1 MRIAVDTGGTF
12 TDCVWVRK
20 GRLEIRKVFS
30 TPRNPAEAVLRGVE
44 EILGGARP
52 ATLELHHGTTV
63 GTNALLE
70 RSPRFYRGSSRR
82 GGRVALVTTVGF
94 EDVIEI
100 GRQARPQLYN
110 LFVERPPTLVPARLR
125 FGVRE
130 RVAADGRVLVALS
143 SAELRRVV
151 QKVARSGAE
160 AVAVCL
166 LFSFL
171 RPAHERRLAARL
183 RKLAINKAS
192 KLHLMVCASH
202 EILPEFREYE
212 RTSTVVVNAYLLPRM
227 GRYLTLLEEG
237 LRLPKLR
244 DYRGLRRPAGQGR
257 SRRAFP
263 ASRTRLRVM
272 QSSGG
277 IISARV
283 AAREPVRTILSG
295 PAGGVVGAQYVAS
308 CAGFDR
314 IISFD
319 MGGTSTDVS
328 LVDGAIQTTKEG
340 SVGDLPVAVPMVDVH
355 SVGAGGGSLARFDAG
370 GALRVGP
377 ESAGADPGPIC
388 YGHGEE
394 PTVTDA
400 HLLLGRLDPEHFL
413 GGEFRLHLDRTRRV
427 FARWR
432 EPRSHRGRGRRRSEQ
447 FAQGII
453 AVANATMEKAIRI
466 ISVERGHD
474 PRRFTLVAF
483 GGAGGLHACELAG
496 ALRIPRV
503 LIPKFP
509 GGLSALGILRA
520 DPVKDFSRTVMLAA
534 PMVSGPVPPVA
545 ARRPNRA
552 HPNPVQERIAAAFA
566 SLEAEA
572 LRAMRAE
579 GFSRRSR
586 IRLERALDLRYVGQ
600 AFELTVPV
608 PFRRDD
614 FVDAFHRLHE
624 QRYGYAD
631 RARPVEIV
639 NVRLRAIGFSE
650 KPELPKGRLGSPGK
664 PANRAIVGVRTAIF
678 SGGREARTP
687 FYDRARL
694 RPGNFFSGPAIIVEY
709 SATTVLPPGWRL
721 QVDAYENLILEPLPG
736 PD

>member
-1 MRIAVDTGGTF
+1 MRIAVDAGGTF
-12 TDCVWVRK
+12 TDCVWVRN
-20 GRLEIRKVFS
+20 GRLELRKVFS

-44 EILGGARP
+44 EILEGTRP
-52 ATLELHHGTTV
+52 TALELHHGTTV

-70 RSPRFYRGSSRR
+70 RKE
-82 GGRVALVTTVGF
+82 GRVALVTTAGF

-110 LFVERPPTLVPARLR
+110 LFVERPPTLVPVRLR

-151 QKVARSGAE
+151 QKVAQSSRTFGTES
-160 AVAVCL
+160 VAVCL

-171 RPAHERRLAARL
+171 RPAHERRLAASL
-183 RKLAINKAS
+183 RQLG
-192 KLHLMVCASH
+192 LMVSASH

-237 LRLPKLR
+237 LPRC
-244 DYRGLRRPAGQGR
+244 YRGLRRQAGRGR
-257 SRRAFP
+257 SRAP
-263 ASRTRLRVM
+263 MLSGQVRVM

-295 PAGGVVGAQYVAS
+295 PAGGVVGAQYVAG

-314 IISFD
+314 IITFD

-328 LVDGAIQTTKEG
+328 LVDGAIQTTTEG

-388 YGHGEE
+388 YGRGNE

-413 GGEFRLHLDRTRRV
+413 GGEFRLDLARTRRV
-427 FARWR
+427 ISQWLERTPGAL
-432 EPRSHRGRGRRRSEQ
+432 GRLEEL
-447 FAQGII
+447 AQGIL

-496 ALRIPRV
+496 ALGIPRV

-520 DPVKDFSRTVMLAA
+520 DIVKDFSCTVMLAVTDNA
-534 PMVSGPVPPVA
+534 GTQPQVT
-545 ARRPNRA
+545 
-552 HPNPVQERIAAAFA
+552 AAFVA
-566 SLEAEA
+566 LEAGA

-600 AFELTVPV
+600 AFELTVPSASL
-608 PFRRDD
+608 PSIRRGGLRAARTSPARPRDSD
-614 FVDAFHRLHE
+614 FVAAFHRLHE

-631 RARPVEIV
+631 PARPVEIV

-650 KPELPKGRLGSPGK
+650 KPELPKGRLGSPSK
-664 PANRAIVGVRTAIF
+664 PTSDAIVAVRPAIF
-678 SGGREARTP
+678 SGGRQARTH

-694 RPGNFFSGPAIIVEY
+694 RPGNFVSGPAVIVEY
-709 SATTVLPPGWRL
+709 SATSVLPPGWRL
-721 QVDAYENLILEPLPG
+721 QVDAYENLILEPLTRRSRG
-736 PD
+736 EQ